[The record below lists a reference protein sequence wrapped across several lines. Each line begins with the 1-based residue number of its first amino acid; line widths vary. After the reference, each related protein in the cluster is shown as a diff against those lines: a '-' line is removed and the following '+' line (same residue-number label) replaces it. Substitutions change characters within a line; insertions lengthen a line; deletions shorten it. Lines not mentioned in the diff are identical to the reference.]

1 MAIGRRTTINREA
14 SEARNFMYDAGIAS
28 QSAASTRSMQRV
40 NGRARAGFRVSGGST
55 RLADLYQSGSAK
67 IRLPKVYD
75 EPTTAVLINTAGGLT
90 GGDRL
95 SLEFALDDG
104 AHAIVTSQA
113 AERAYRSQTGTA
125 KVAAKFQVGA
135 RATLEWLPQETILF
149 DASNLSRTIE
159 AELAEEASL
168 LMLESVILGRKAMGE
183 KVRSVFFR
191 DSWRIRRGGRLVFA
205 DEVRLEG
212 NPYDFL
218 SGPATASGNLCV
230 ATLLDCSPQA
240 EDRLSLARS
249 LLDALPA
256 DRVRAAA
263 SAWNGQLIARL
274 TAADGQDLRT
284 ALMSFLTGYR
294 SASLPRV
301 WHC

>member
-1 MAIGRRTTINREA
+1 
-14 SEARNFMYDAGIAS
+14 MYDAGVAS
-28 QSAASTRSMQRV
+28 QSTASARELQRV
-40 NGRARAGFRVSGGST
+40 NGHARAGFRLSEGST
-55 RLADLYQSGSAK
+55 RLADLYQSGAAK

-95 SLEFALDDG
+95 SLEFHLAVG

-113 AERAYRSQTGTA
+113 AERAYRSQTGPA
-125 KVAAKFQVGA
+125 KVTAKFQVGA
-135 RATLEWLPQETILF
+135 GAKLEWLPQETILF

-159 AELAEEASL
+159 ADLAEDAGL

-191 DSWRIRRGGRLVFA
+191 DSWRIRRSGKLVFA
-205 DEVRLEG
+205 DDVRLEG
-212 NPYDFL
+212 DPDVFL
-218 SGPATASGNLCV
+218 AGPATASGNLCV

-240 EDRLSLARS
+240 EDHLNLARS
-249 LLDALPA
+249 LIGALPS

-263 SAWNGQLIARL
+263 STWNGQLVARL
-274 TAADGQDLRT
+274 TAVSGQDLRT
-284 ALMSFLTGYR
+284 ALVSFLTGYR
-294 SASLPRV
+294 SAPLPRV